1 MKKSSNFAPLFV
13 GACARTHIRG
23 RKGPKNNTDNKDT
36 KKI

>member
-23 RKGPKNNTDNKDT
+23 KIKAKNNIEN
-36 KKI
+36 